1 MESLAF
7 QDALAT
13 HAKFVNR
20 RKRRLDHSHPHRVA
34 HLSDITTP
42 ARSAPKIQDYAIIG
56 DCRAAAL
63 VSKDGSIDWLCW
75 PRFDSEAVF
84 AAILDY
90 ERGGFWSI
98 SPVGPYRTSRSYDGD
113 SNVLRTRFEGESG
126 SVILTDLM
134 PVVTEDAKDR
144 LLIPDHEIIR
154 ELHCTLGAV
163 EMAVHFEPRPS
174 YGKSQ
179 ANLRDSGKLGIRLDL
194 GYGVYYL
201 RSSCPMRVNGGV
213 ATAGIKLREG
223 DSVQFSLT
231 YSEESPVVLPPL
243 GDWSRQRIDVTKT
256 WWQDWA
262 AAEGYDG
269 EHRASV
275 VRSAL
280 ALKLLTYA
288 PSGAVVAAATTSLPE
303 RIGGSLNWDY
313 RFCWLRDA
321 SLTVR
326 AMLGLGYY
334 AEADAFINWL
344 LHATALTRPE
354 LRILYTVFGENA
366 PKERTLPF
374 LRGYR
379 GSSPVRVGNA
389 ARSQLQLDVYGEVID
404 AVAQYANSGAAFDR
418 TTQKVLIGFGDYVVK
433 NWSRPDEG
441 IWEPRSG
448 PQKHTHSRLLCWTA
462 LDRLIK
468 LQQQG
473 AITGAPVDEYAEQ
486 RQAICREIKE
496 YAWNERLRSYVSVL
510 EGDSLDASLLLLSYY
525 GFEDPRSDRMQ
536 STYRAL
542 RNQLGAGDLMYRY
555 DSDHSE
561 GAFAMCSFWEVE
573 FLALGGGSLKDAD
586 DLFRRLIGYGNDVG
600 LFAEE
605 INPDSG
611 DALGNFPQAFTH
623 VGLISAALAIKERQ
637 RGEKSLPHRESSA
650 EENHAAGMT
659 V

>member
-1 MESLAF
+1 MTRNTSTFA
-7 QDALAT
+7 DT
-13 HAKFVNR
+13 
-20 RKRRLDHSHPHRVA
+20 SG
-34 HLSDITTP
+34 SST
-42 ARSAPKIQDYAIIG
+42 PKIQDYAIIG

-63 VSKDGSIDWLCW
+63 ISREGSIDWLCW
-75 PRFDSEAVF
+75 PRFDSDAIF
-84 AAILDY
+84 SAILDREKGGHWFVKPAGWRQI
-90 ERGGFWSI
+90 ERN
-98 SPVGPYRTSRSYDGD
+98 YAGD
-113 SNVLRTRFEGESG
+113 SNVLKTTFHCENGTA
-126 SVILTDLM
+126 VLTDLM
-134 PVVTEDAKDR
+134 PVATEETEDR
-144 LLIPDHEIIR
+144 LLVPDHEIIR
-154 ELHCTLGAV
+154 ELTCTSGSVQVHV
-163 EMAVHFEPRPS
+163 EFRPRPGF
-174 YGKSQ
+174 GKAE
-179 ANLRDSGKLGIRLDL
+179 ANLCDRKRLGIRLDL

-201 RSSCPMRVNGGV
+201 RSTCPMQVRDGAAVGSV
-213 ATAGIKLREG
+213 TLSAG

-243 GDWSRQRIDVTKT
+243 GEWVSQRIEATWM
-256 WWQDWA
+256 WWQKWA

-269 EHRASV
+269 DHRASV

-280 ALKLLTYA
+280 ALKTLIYA

-303 RIGGSLNWDY
+303 RVGGSLNWDY

-366 PKERTLPF
+366 PRERTLPY
-374 LRGYR
+374 LSGYR
-379 GSSPVRVGNA
+379 DSSPVRIGNA
-389 ARSQLQLDVYGEVID
+389 ARNQLQLDVYGEVID
-404 AVAQYANSGAAFDR
+404 AVAQYAAIGGTFDR
-418 TTQKVLIGFGDYVVK
+418 TTQKVLIGFGNYVVK

-468 LQQQG
+468 LQRRG
-473 AITGAPVDEYAEQ
+473 AITGAPVDEYASQ
-486 RQAICREIKE
+486 REAICRAIKDQ
-496 YAWNERLRSYVSVL
+496 AWNDELHSYVSVL
-510 EGDSLDASLLLLSYY
+510 GGHDLDASLLLLSYY
-525 GFEDPRSDRMQ
+525 GFEDARSDRMQ
-536 STYRAL
+536 STYRAI
-542 RNQLGAGDLMYRY
+542 RKQLGAGELVYRY

-573 FLALGGGSLKDAD
+573 FLALGGGSLEQAD
-586 DLFRRLIGYGNDVG
+586 GLYRRLIQYGNDVG

-605 INPDSG
+605 IDPNSG

-637 RGEKSLPHRESSA
+637 RGEKQLPHREKSA
-650 EENHAAGMT
+650 EENHAVEVA